1 MYAKNIRVSV
11 YCTEKGFMPINGYV
25 CLFSFKM
32 IPIHPPYSH
41 PSGPC
46 VSMKKM
52 LKLHKKKIHKTCKQK
67 KDQVAIS
74 SGGPQ
79 PEPKFMSLCISFW
92 KEWDIEASAMQF
104 AE

>member
-1 MYAKNIRVSV
+1 MFIFFQND
-11 YCTEKGFMPINGYV
+11 PD
-25 CLFSFKM
+25 
-32 IPIHPPYSH
+32 PPPYSH

-52 LKLHKKKIHKTCKQK
+52 WKLHKKKIHKKCKQK

-79 PEPKFMSLCISFW
+79 PEPKFMSLYIILEGMRHWSKCYAVCRVGSSISL
-92 KEWDIEASAMQF
+92 DGLI
-104 AE
+104 